1 MKIALRDDP
10 DCPDVGL
17 SMISDQLPN
26 ELRQIYDP
34 SAKRFKAN
42 ANDETKGNV
51 LVDNAGETI
60 GHRRKQ
66 LRQKFFGHE
75 GTTNREQHVSIY
87 IALSAI

>member
-1 MKIALRDDP
+1 MFCTNVLHHITK
-10 DCPDVGL
+10 
-17 SMISDQLPN
+17 QHF
-26 ELRQIYDP
+26 
-34 SAKRFKAN
+34 AKRFKAN
-42 ANDETKGNV
+42 ANDETKGYV